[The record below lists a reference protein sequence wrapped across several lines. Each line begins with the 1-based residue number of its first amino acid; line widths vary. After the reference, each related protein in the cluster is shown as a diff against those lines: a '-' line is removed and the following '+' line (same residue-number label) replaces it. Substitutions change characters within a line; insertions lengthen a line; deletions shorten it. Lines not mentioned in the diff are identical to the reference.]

1 MNPIVVKNVSKTFGA
16 GKKWE
21 VQALKNVSFEV
32 KKGEIFGL
40 LGPNGAGKTT
50 LINIM
55 LNLLSPDTGSVQILG
70 EKPGPAVLSKINV
83 ISGGSE
89 FHWGLKPRAILQY
102 YADLYQIPNPESR
115 IDELVKLLKME
126 HMMDRKFSWMSTG
139 EKLRVAFAKA
149 LLNKPKLLLMDEPT
163 LGLDPDVARSVRKE
177 VRLLKESGTTILLTS
192 HYMHEVEMLCDRI
205 GFVYKGRLAD
215 IGEVKEVKLKHFSTY
230 DVLLTL
236 DRKPSA
242 AFVKQHKLRVKD
254 RKIRA
259 TLEGEDALSDLLAAV
274 HKAGYAIKD
283 MGMKKPTLEDYFIKV
298 LGQQ

>member
-55 LNLLSPDTGSVQILG
+55 LNLLSPDTGSVRILG
-70 EKPGPAVLSKINV
+70 ESPGPSVLNKINV

-89 FHWGLKPRAILQY
+89 FHWALKPRAILQY
-102 YADLYQIPNPESR
+102 YADLYQIPDPDAR

-126 HMMDRKFSWMSTG
+126 RIMDRKFSWMSTG

-163 LGLDPDVARSVRKE
+163 LGLDPDVARNVRKE
-177 VRLLKESGTTILLTS
+177 VRSLKEAGTTILLTS

-205 GFVYKGRLAD
+205 GFVYKGQLVD
-215 IGEVKEVKLKHFSTY
+215 IGEVKEVKLKNFSTY

-242 AFVKQHKLRVKD
+242 AFVKAHKLRVKD
-254 RKIRA
+254 RKVRA

-283 MGMKKPTLEDYFIKV
+283 MGMKKPTLEDYFMKV

>member
-55 LNLLSPDTGSVQILG
+55 LNLLSPDTGSVRILG
-70 EKPGPAVLSKINV
+70 ESPGPSVLNKINV

-89 FHWGLKPRAILQY
+89 FHWALKPRAILQY
-102 YADLYQIPNPESR
+102 YADLYQIPDPDAR

-126 HMMDRKFSWMSTG
+126 RIMDRKFSWMSTG

-163 LGLDPDVARSVRKE
+163 LGLDPDVARNVRKE
-177 VRLLKESGTTILLTS
+177 VRSLKEAGTTILLTS

-205 GFVYKGRLAD
+205 GFVYKGQLVD
-215 IGEVKEVKLKHFSTY
+215 IGEVKEVKLKNFSTY

-242 AFVKQHKLRVKD
+242 AFVKAHKLRVKD
-254 RKIRA
+254 RKVRA
-259 TLEGEDALSDLLAAV
+259 TLEGEDALSDLLAAM

-283 MGMKKPTLEDYFIKV
+283 MGMKKPTLEDYFMKV